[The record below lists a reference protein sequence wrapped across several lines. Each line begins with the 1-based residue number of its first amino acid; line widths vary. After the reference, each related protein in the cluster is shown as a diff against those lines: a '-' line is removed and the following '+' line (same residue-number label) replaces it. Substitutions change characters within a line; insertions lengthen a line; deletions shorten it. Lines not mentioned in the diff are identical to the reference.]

1 MKKVLLYTTML
12 LFAAL
17 LSAVAAM
24 IGKDWLILMI
34 GGLAVLVLVG
44 MGVLI
49 EDK

>member
-1 MKKVLLYTTML
+1 MKKVLLYITML

-17 LSAVAAM
+17 LSAVAV
-24 IGKDWLILMI
+24 IGKDWLILI
-34 GGLAVLVLVG
+34 VGGLAVLVLVG